1 MSAPTHNDTTNRE
14 SWLVKAIDVYF
25 RPLFAQLGYK
35 IPDVV
40 HVSVGWGAGRA
51 GAESKD
57 IAGQCWSGMA
67 SPKDNAPHV
76 FISPMLSDPIEVL
89 GTLAHELVHATLDP
103 VMDHGKEFRTLAT
116 AIGLTGKMTATTAD
130 VVTAA
135 QYVLLT
141 EPSGDLG
148 PYPHS
153 AIEILS
159 LPTRAREP
167 QTVGGPKPRRVSS
180 GPAKQEARW
189 VKVVCPDHESAPVVR
204 TSRRTV
210 EDGRAPLCGESVDDH
225 GTPCGQRMILPE

>member
-1 MSAPTHNDTTNRE
+1 MSAPTQNTTHNRE

-51 GAESKD
+51 GRESTD
-57 IAGQCWSGMA
+57 IAGQCWSGLA
-67 SPKDNAPHV
+67 SPKDNAPHI
-76 FISPMLSDPIEVL
+76 FICPMLADPIEVL
-89 GTLAHELVHATLDP
+89 ATLAHELVHATLDP
-103 VMDHGKEFRTLAT
+103 VMDHGKDFRTLAVQ
-116 AIGLTGKMTATTAD
+116 IGLAGKMTATTAD

-141 EPSGDLG
+141 EPTGDLG

-153 AIEILS
+153 AIELLS
-159 LPTRAREP
+159 LPVRSRDPEL
-167 QTVGGPKPRRVSS
+167 VGGPKRRITS

-189 VKVVCPDHESAPVVR
+189 VKVVCPDHEGAPVVR

-210 EDGRAPLCGESVDDH
+210 EDGRAPLCGMPVDDH